1 MREIDANGE
10 NHRATEYILIN
21 FNQNCSSF
29 VSQYLGAMLL
39 YAVQVVAEDWLYT
52 QKAINGRLAD
62 SPYL

>member
-39 YAVQVVAEDWLYT
+39 YAV
-52 QKAINGRLAD
+52 
-62 SPYL
+62 